1 VSNAQS
7 ADEVEFWRNPE
18 KSGWMYSQGDVIK
31 TWRRRWFVL
40 KQGFLFRFADQNVDH
55 ASKPR
60 GIVDLTNV
68 QDVSDGREAT
78 SKANSIKLATATGQV
93 QLLLPSRS
101 VPSAPCS
108 MPRRACATLTVCQ
121 SC

>member
-1 VSNAQS
+1 MFNVQS
-7 ADEVEFWRNPE
+7 AEEVEFWRNPE
-18 KSGWMYSQGDVIK
+18 KSGWMYSQGEVIK

-60 GIVDLTNV
+60 GIVDLTHV

-78 SKANSIKLATATGQV
+78 SKSNSIRLSTATGQV
-93 QLLLPSRS
+93 RLLLPS
-101 VPSAPCS
+101 
-108 MPRRACATLTVCQ
+108 
-121 SC
+121 